1 MNHRLSVK
9 RHYAPQFVKYFIL
22 KENKAEK
29 RFAKK
34 NLSVFNLSSKIRAH
48 IVNWWGMLSLLVSD
62 LDRLESAV
70 KISFSL
76 SYVVKNRNEGRFYTV
91 GSGSE
96 CS

>member
-1 MNHRLSVK
+1 MNHRISVK
-9 RHYAPQFVKYFIL
+9 RHITKKSKKQ
-22 KENKAEK
+22 
-29 RFAKK
+29 FAKK
-34 NLSVFNLSSKIRAH
+34 NIISILSSKIRAH
-48 IVNWWGMLSLLVSD
+48 IVNWWDMLSLLVSD